1 MTVVVHGGYRKVSM
15 VSLVTF
21 RLSIALDRLVN
32 NKRCVKT
39 KYITIMKVQKGKIMK
54 NPSANPFPL
63 WGTGIIRCVS
73 LETFHCRCT
82 SLEGPLKENSAV
94 DV

>member
-39 KYITIMKVQKGKIMK
+39 KYITIVKLRFK
-54 NPSANPFPL
+54 
-63 WGTGIIRCVS
+63 
-73 LETFHCRCT
+73 
-82 SLEGPLKENSAV
+82 KEKS
-94 DV
+94 